1 MSPLTIAILQGTD
14 IDLAPSQTHSG
25 TSSKAHVPIVV
36 RELCSQWEQTVL
48 LFEELS
54 DQSLEVDVLTYT
66 TILSACTQCTQW
78 QKGVAL
84 AEEAVSLCLAD
95 EKLYNAA
102 ISACGEGNHWRRG
115 LAFFEELL
123 SSGLPVDIASC
134 NAMIGACDRAGSWNF
149 ALAML
154 ESASNIA
161 LRPTIL
167 TYAAAFRA
175 LANDSSR
182 SSTSTGN
189 VLAKGAN
196 KNDLLCDLLGNCQS
210 DSMEGTGFKPVVS
223 QGVARDGAVD
233 LESLSTADQQ
243 KSVKMRTFASS
254 FNYGVGVTSTLIEH
268 KGSQLKITMKT
279 PKGTSTSTIHING
292 TEQGSV
298 DPMEDRPLR
307 VRPQWEGKVLVV
319 SSRRAD
325 SAKSLPT
332 NRRFLQGVQMIVEST
347 TQSGL
352 VTRRIF

>member
-1 MSPLTIAILQGTD
+1 MLIFRINTCPCILSE
-14 IDLAPSQTHSG
+14 APA
-25 TSSKAHVPIVV
+25 K
-36 RELCSQWEQTVL
+36 ELCSQWEQTVL
-48 LFEELS
+48 LFEELG

-66 TILSACTQCTQW
+66 TILS
-78 QKGVAL
+78 GVAL
-84 AEEAVSLCLAD
+84 AEEAVGLCLAD
-95 EKLYNAA
+95 DASRKQQGFLEEKLYNAA

-134 NAMIGACDRAGSWNF
+134 NAMVGACDR
-149 ALAML
+149 
-154 ESASNIA
+154 
-161 LRPTIL
+161 TIL

-223 QGVARDGAVD
+223 QGDARDGAVD

-307 VRPQWEGKVLVV
+307 VLPQWEGKVLVV

-325 SAKSLPT
+325 SAESLPT